1 MMESHRAA
9 SMITSMITSGTL
21 NLEQVTHSSEN
32 SDVSTDTISH
42 Y

>member
-9 SMITSMITSGTL
+9 STTASASTSGTRQ
-21 NLEQVTHSSEN
+21 EQVTSSSEN
-32 SDVSTDTISH
+32 SDVSTDSIIH